1 MSGDDDMIPDRVL
14 DAATGWAFRLQD
26 APDDAGLQ
34 AELADWLAESPLHG
48 EAWALTQRAWQ
59 ITGQARAAFAHEW
72 PAASSARSAARSTAR
87 SSTRPA
93 LSSAPS
99 NVTPLRSRR
108 FGLRLVGLAI
118 AACLLLVFALP
129 VLRVQLNASHAT
141 SIAEI
146 REVLLED
153 GTRVTLAARS
163 AIAVSFS
170 AGARNVTLLEGAAY
184 FEVVP
189 DSARAF
195 TVRAGD
201 IATTVTGTAFDV
213 AMTDRTVAVAVA
225 SGSVRVSRRDS
236 PASPLADLRAQQGVM
251 VDRASGT
258 VVETALQ
265 PDAVA
270 AWRKGRLIVENAL
283 LTDVVAALDRSHP
296 GSIAVA
302 SVGLRGKRVT
312 GVYDLGDPA
321 GALKVLSAPYGGVVR
336 EFTPYLLVLSAD

>member
-59 ITGQARAAFAHEW
+59 ITSRTQPVFADEW
-72 PAASSARSAARSTAR
+72 PA
-87 SSTRPA
+87 RPA

-108 FGLRLVGLAI
+108 FGLRLAGLAI

-213 AMTDRTVAVAVA
+213 AMTDRTVSVAVA
-225 SGSVRVSRRDS
+225 SGSVRVSRRDN

>member
-26 APDDAGLQ
+26 APDDAGLR

-59 ITGQARAAFAHEW
+59 ITSRTQPVFADEW
-72 PAASSARSAARSTAR
+72 PA
-87 SSTRPA
+87 RPA
-93 LSSAPS
+93 LSNAPS

-108 FGLRLVGLAI
+108 FGLRLAGLAI

-163 AIAVSFS
+163 AIAVSFG

-213 AMTDRTVAVAVA
+213 AMTDRTVSVAVA

>member
-26 APDDAGLQ
+26 APDDAALQ
-34 AELADWLAESPLHG
+34 AELADWLAESPLHS

-59 ITGQARAAFAHEW
+59 ITSRTQPVFADEW
-72 PAASSARSAARSTAR
+72 PA
-87 SSTRPA
+87 RPA

-108 FGLRLVGLAI
+108 FGLRLAGLAI

-201 IATTVTGTAFDV
+201 IATSVTGTAFDV
-213 AMTDRTVAVAVA
+213 AMTDRTVSVAVA
-225 SGSVRVSRRDS
+225 SGSVRVSRRDN

>member
-59 ITGQARAAFAHEW
+59 ITSRTQPVFADEW
-72 PAASSARSAARSTAR
+72 PA
-87 SSTRPA
+87 RPA

-108 FGLRLVGLAI
+108 FGLRLAGLAI

-213 AMTDRTVAVAVA
+213 AMTDRTVSVAVA

>member
-59 ITGQARAAFAHEW
+59 ITSRAQPVFADEW
-72 PAASSARSAARSTAR
+72 PA
-87 SSTRPA
+87 RPA

-108 FGLRLVGLAI
+108 FGLRLAGLAI

-163 AIAVSFS
+163 AIAVSFG

-189 DSARAF
+189 DSTRAF

-213 AMTDRTVAVAVA
+213 AMTDRTVSVAVA
-225 SGSVRVSRRDS
+225 SGSVRVSRRDN

>member
-59 ITGQARAAFAHEW
+59 ITSRTQPVFADEW
-72 PAASSARSAARSTAR
+72 PA
-87 SSTRPA
+87 RPA

-108 FGLRLVGLAI
+108 FGLRLAGLAI

-170 AGARNVTLLEGAAY
+170 TGARNVTLLEGAAY

-201 IATTVTGTAFDV
+201 IATSVTGTAFDV
-213 AMTDRTVAVAVA
+213 AMTDRTVSVAVA

>member
-72 PAASSARSAARSTAR
+72 P
-87 SSTRPA
+87 TRPA

-108 FGLRLVGLAI
+108 FGLRLAGLAI

-213 AMTDRTVAVAVA
+213 AMTDRTVSVAVA

-265 PDAVA
+265 PDTVA

-321 GALKVLSAPYGGVVR
+321 GALKVLSAPYGGTVR
-336 EFTPYLLVLSAD
+336 AFTPYLLVLSAD

>member
-1 MSGDDDMIPDRVL
+1 MSGDDMIPDRVL

-59 ITGQARAAFAHEW
+59 ITSRTQPVFADEW
-72 PAASSARSAARSTAR
+72 PA
-87 SSTRPA
+87 RPA

-108 FGLRLVGLAI
+108 FGLRLAGLAI

-170 AGARNVTLLEGAAY
+170 ADARNVTLLEGAAY

-213 AMTDRTVAVAVA
+213 AMTDRTVSVAVA
-225 SGSVRVSRRDS
+225 SGSVRVSRRDN

>member
-59 ITGQARAAFAHEW
+59 ITSRTQPVFADEW
-72 PAASSARSAARSTAR
+72 PA
-87 SSTRPA
+87 RPA

-108 FGLRLVGLAI
+108 FGLRLAGLAI

-170 AGARNVTLLEGAAY
+170 TGARNVTLLEGAAY

-201 IATTVTGTAFDV
+201 IATSVTGTAFDV
-213 AMTDRTVAVAVA
+213 AMTDRTVSVAVA
-225 SGSVRVSRRDS
+225 SGSVRVSRRDN

>member
-59 ITGQARAAFAHEW
+59 ITSRVQPAFADEW
-72 PAASSARSAARSTAR
+72 P
-87 SSTRPA
+87 TRPA
-93 LSSAPS
+93 LSSAPA

-108 FGLRLVGLAI
+108 FGLRLAGLAI

-213 AMTDRTVAVAVA
+213 AMTDRTISVAVA

>member
-59 ITGQARAAFAHEW
+59 ITSHAQPVFADEW
-72 PAASSARSAARSTAR
+72 PAASAAR
-87 SSTRPA
+87 SSTRPV

-108 FGLRLVGLAI
+108 FGLRLAGLAI

-213 AMTDRTVAVAVA
+213 AMTDRTVSVAVA
-225 SGSVRVSRRDS
+225 SGSVRVSRRDN